1 MNLNILIVDDSS
13 TVRSVLKKTLDL
25 AQIPAGEIFEAEN
38 GRDALQILDDNWID
52 LVFAD
57 INMPIMGG
65 IEMVEKME
73 ENGLMKTIPV
83 IVVTTEGSQTRIQQL
98 KKIGIKG
105 YIRKPFTPESV
116 RNEVLRIMG
125 GPDGKL

>member
-1 MNLNILIVDDSS
+1 MKLNILIVDDSS

-25 AQIPAGEIFEAEN
+25 AKIPTATIHEAEN
-38 GRDALQILDDNWID
+38 GRDALKILDENWID

-65 IEMVEKME
+65 IEMVENMAKS
-73 ENGLMKTIPV
+73 GLMKTIPV
-83 IVVTTEGSQTRIQQL
+83 IVVTTEGSQTRIDQL
-98 KKIGIKG
+98 KEKGIRG

-116 RNEVLRIMG
+116 RAEFIKIIEV
-125 GPDGKL
+125 